1 VQFAIK
7 GANAV
12 AAVYFAVAGH
22 AGVMSVTDHLDR
34 EMARRR
40 LPPRT
45 RRLDPRYRAPK
56 GISMSDSS
64 PGSSRAP
71 AVRDAPAEPIRDT
84 TALDVRE
91 ATADQL
97 AAEMMLVETSILLTD
112 RRDPTMEDLIRLELR
127 VRTEIHRRGI
137 MSMRGI
143 ESD

>member
-1 VQFAIK
+1 
-7 GANAV
+7 
-12 AAVYFAVAGH
+12 
-22 AGVMSVTDHLDR
+22 
-34 EMARRR
+34 
-40 LPPRT
+40 
-45 RRLDPRYRAPK
+45 
-56 GISMSDSS
+56 MSDSS

-71 AVRDAPAEPIRDT
+71 AVIDAPAEPIRDT

-127 VRTEIHRRGI
+127 VRTEIHRRGL